1 MTKNY
6 TIYSISQI
14 TALIRNNLEA
24 SFQDLWLEGEISN
37 LKTPSSGHIYF
48 VLKDSTSQ
56 IRAVSFRFK
65 NRFFTFQPQDGMK
78 VLVRG
83 RISVYEARGEYQIL
97 VDQIEPRGTGALQ
110 IAFEQLKAKLLAEGL
125 FAPEAKKPIPPYPQT
140 IGIVTSPTG
149 AAIHDMLK
157 VIHRRFANVSI
168 IINPVRV
175 QGEEAPAE
183 IARAIYEFN
192 QLPHIDVLIVGRGGG
207 SIEDLWAFNEE
218 IVARAIFKSQLPVI
232 SAVGHEI
239 DFTIADFVAD
249 LRAPTPSAAAEL
261 VVKDKQNLLDQILG
275 TQKKLYQ
282 IAQHKMELLSHRL
295 EKYSQSRV
303 LLHPERFIQGYQQSV
318 DNLEL
323 RLQQATVYKFS
334 RKKEKTQY
342 LIDTIYR
349 LTPLA
354 LIHNYQQKII
364 NIQEK
369 LYQQKQGDLKDQ
381 RARLYML
388 AGKLDTLSPLAVLKR
403 GYSICRKL
411 PHLQI
416 ITDAK
421 NLGPRDLINIKLFH
435 GEIIAEVKS
444 HARNEI

>member
-110 IAFEQLKAKLLAEGL
+110 IAFEQLKAKLLAQGL
-125 FAPEAKKPIPPYPQT
+125 FAPETKKPVPPYPQT

-183 IARAIYEFN
+183 IACAINEFN

-218 IVARAIFKSQLPVI
+218 IVARAIFQSQLPVI

-261 VVKDKQNLLDQILG
+261 VVKDKQNLHDHILG
-275 TQKKLYQ
+275 TQKKLCQ
-282 IAQHKMELLSHRL
+282 ILQHKMELLSHQVK
-295 EKYSQSRV
+295 KYSQSRV

-323 RLQQATVYKFS
+323 RLQQAALYKAT
-334 RKKEKTQY
+334 RAKENTQH
-342 LIDTIYR
+342 LIDTLYR

-364 NIQEK
+364 NTREK
-369 LYQQKQGDLKDQ
+369 FYQQEQGHLKDQ
-381 RARLYML
+381 KAKLIML

-403 GYSICRKL
+403 GYSICRKS

-421 NLGPRDLINIKLFH
+421 SLGPRDLINIKLFH

-444 HARNEI
+444 HARNKI